1 MIEIRAEAPG
11 DYEAVRRVN
20 ESAFAR
26 PQEAALVDAL
36 RAAARPHVSLV
47 AAAAGR
53 VVGHIFFSP
62 VTIEPDGASIV
73 AGGGGDDRG
82 GDGDSPP
89 AAMGLAPMAVAPE
102 RQRRGVGSQLVRAGL
117 EHCRRHALGA
127 AVFVLGHPDYYPRFG
142 FTPAAARGFRCE
154 YDVPAEVF
162 MVAELVPGALAG
174 RAGLVKYRPEFS
186 TV

>member
-1 MIEIRAEAPG
+1 MIEIRAERPD

-20 ESAFAR
+20 ESAFAG

-36 RAAARPHVSLV
+36 RAAAYPYVSLV
-47 AAAAGR
+47 AVETGR

-62 VTIEPDGASIV
+62 VTVEAAGASV
-73 AGGGGDDRG
+73 VGGEGDA
-82 GDGDSPP
+82 PP
-89 AAMGLAPMAVAPE
+89 ASMGLAPMAVAPGW
-102 RQRRGVGSQLVRAGL
+102 QRRGVGSQLVRAGL
-117 EHCRRHALGA
+117 DDCLWRTLGA

-142 FTPAAARGFRCE
+142 FTPAGARGFRCE